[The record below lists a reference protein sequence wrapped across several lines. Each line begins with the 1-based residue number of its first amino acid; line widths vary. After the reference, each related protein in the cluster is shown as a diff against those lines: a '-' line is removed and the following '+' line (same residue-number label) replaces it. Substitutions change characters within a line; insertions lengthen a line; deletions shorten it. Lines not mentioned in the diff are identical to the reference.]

1 MQTSVRRERRSS
13 LSSSANPSFLFF
25 ICSFRRASFV
35 RTTATRDVRPR
46 VDPHL
51 TPRACR
57 STPARARFV
66 SVFVTTP
73 LLFAMPLLFFLL
85 ALNLGSS
92 FFETL
97 PPSHGTASAG
107 RTFFAFSSIFHFD
120 FCQLF
125 SSFFLLF
132 DNAFWLFPLC
142 LFREL
147 VEVINVSSLIVRDN
161 FPQTC
166 FTQVFGIL
174 QQLCS
179 ALRFSIINDLL
190 FQNDWGCQKNIRMVA
205 MSSHAIS
212 NSHVNQTA

>member
-85 ALNLGSS
+85 ALVLAPAKALAVGAAAVAAR
-92 FFETL
+92 
-97 PPSHGTASAG
+97 ASRDGALC
-107 RTFFAFSSIFHFD
+107 FA
-120 FCQLF
+120 
-125 SSFFLLF
+125 
-132 DNAFWLFPLC
+132 
-142 LFREL
+142 
-147 VEVINVSSLIVRDN
+147 
-161 FPQTC
+161 
-166 FTQVFGIL
+166 
-174 QQLCS
+174 
-179 ALRFSIINDLL
+179 
-190 FQNDWGCQKNIRMVA
+190 
-205 MSSHAIS
+205 
-212 NSHVNQTA
+212 